1 MSIVARPKSNAAPEA
16 AVQAFIGSA
25 PDAAAAASVA
35 VPRRGSTLQ
44 KTQISL
50 KLAPELLARLDVV
63 ARANGLSRASAI
75 NVAVARYIEQ
85 GT

>member
-1 MSIVARPKSNAAPEA
+1 MSIVARPQSKAAPEA

-25 PDAAAAASVA
+25 PDAAAAS
-35 VPRRGSTLQ
+35 PRGGGKLQ